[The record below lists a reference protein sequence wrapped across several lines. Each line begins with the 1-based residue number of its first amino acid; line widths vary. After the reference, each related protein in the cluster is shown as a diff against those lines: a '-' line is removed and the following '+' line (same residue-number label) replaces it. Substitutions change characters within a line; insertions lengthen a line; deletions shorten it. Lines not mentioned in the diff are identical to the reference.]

1 MASTYNPYS
10 DIEAI
15 VGLKNEWDE
24 ANKAG
29 NTTAKKD
36 IASKAQQYYQNLRN
50 NNHSGVADALSLSGS
65 TGAKAILNAYSPTN
79 TSVNNTATGNTVI
92 PTTPTTTTTTTTPT
106 STNTVISSGSAL
118 SNKATTDN
126 QSYKASMK
134 SATNNNKKLSSYI
147 NSDRIDM
154 HNKYDDLYDYAN
166 QNVTKT
172 DEYKSTYNNMM
183 AKYDLS
189 ALQGRDNAVASGG
202 SSNGGNIDSYSAAN
216 AMRQQASLTATGQQV
231 AHQAGLDAYNARVSN
246 VSNILKNLGIY
257 NNDTYTAMNQVI
269 ANDSN
274 IAEQYFDNDE
284 TAKNNEVARLSEKAN
299 VTGYVPNEWAYENNI
314 YLNSDGT
321 VKNEYLTDE
330 FDSTGGFTTIINN
343 AKAKLATTTDANE
356 RANLQAT
363 IDQAT
368 QAKALK
374 TYSSPKYAKYA
385 NEVTAVPGQR
395 TAEYDLTDKQI
406 ASAERISNA
415 EATAAALKSAS
426 EAESESAKAYY
437 EYMAKVYAADADKYA
452 ADKEYEAK
460 IHTKNNYNESI
471 QIYNNL
477 LETYYDDKGVSGFI
491 QEYLKPGDDG
501 MLKVTSSDIQALL
514 VSESEKYNIDVEDA
528 RTICQTYGI
537 SDKWLDDYRDM
548 TDEDGDKTLEDGTV
562 IKGRHRGMTTK

>member
-1 MASTYNPYS
+1 MASTYNPYN
-10 DIEAI
+10 DIKAI
-15 VGLKNEWDE
+15 ADLKSQWEDANAKGDNERKNTIAGYATQYYNNLKNNGSSME
-24 ANKAG
+24 A
-29 NTTAKKD
+29 
-36 IASKAQQYYQNLRN
+36 SL
-50 NNHSGVADALSLSGS
+50 LSSFLDSQ
-65 TGAKAILNAYSPTN
+65 GAYGLLKNY
-79 TSVNNTATGNTVI
+79 
-92 PTTPTTTTTTTTPT
+92 TPTTTTPTIPATTT
-106 STNTVISSGSAL
+106 STNKVMSSGSTS

-126 QSYKASMK
+126 QSYNASMK

-246 VSNILKNLGIY
+246 VANILQNLGIY

-274 IAEQYFDNDE
+274 IAQQYFDNDE
-284 TAKNNEVARLSEKAN
+284 TAKNNEVARLSEKAS

-343 AKAKLATTTDANE
+343 AKAKLATTTDATE

-395 TAEYDLTDKQI
+395 TAEYNLTDKQI

-437 EYMAKVYAADADKYA
+437 EYMAKAYAADADKYA

-460 IHTKNNYNESI
+460 MFEANSAEENWSI
-471 QIYNNL
+471 YEGL
-477 LETYYDDKGVSGFI
+477 MTYYQDDDSMQSFVQTFLQPDDKTGAWKI
-491 QEYLKPGDDG
+491 KRPDLKAA
-501 MLKVTSSDIQALL
+501 MMNQNNIV
-514 VSESEKYNIDVEDA
+514 KYNIDKADA
-528 RTICQTYGI
+528 LYICEIFDLET
-537 SDKWLDDYRDM
+537 DWLDNYRDRNESDGEGKY
-548 TDEDGDKTLEDGTV
+548 TDDKGNEHERSWKDS
-562 IKGRHRGMTTK
+562 GMVKK